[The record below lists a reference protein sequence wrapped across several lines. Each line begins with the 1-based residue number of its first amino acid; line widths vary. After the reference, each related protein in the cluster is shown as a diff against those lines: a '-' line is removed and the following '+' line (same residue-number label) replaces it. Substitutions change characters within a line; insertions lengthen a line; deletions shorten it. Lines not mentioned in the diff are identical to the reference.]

1 MRSATGRISSG
12 SITRP
17 AGRKDRRRPGPEQPT
32 LFDAPDPPAPPGTY
46 PTTIYRLRVPAKPE
60 GLQEALNVRYLTE
73 NGFEPSPGQVAG
85 APALLVHGTVPRLR
99 AEWCDILAR
108 LTGGE
113 VELGYSSGGGA
124 LLLAV
129 DDRAY
134 ALTYGTLGR
143 HMVEQEVIDRTFGV
157 SFAVRALVP
166 SDIRQVRRRVVGA
179 SGRVDRSFVPTG
191 QPIWKYGIDKWG
203 EIVGQVCGYTDN
215 PRLTVCRRSGKPARI
230 DGGDALHIHVC
241 VEPAG
246 LLADLREIE
255 RVCQEESPLAD
266 LEFITQIRPVPPSD
280 ARMPDLIGALD
291 ERLALVDPP
300 ALGVAVPGNLI
311 SDIEHAASYL
321 IQVPKS
327 GLAPTLTDELDL
339 PAILAHTNGALDGD
353 RWNGLRNGSVTLY
366 ADARGAEAM
375 VRTRAAHWITA
386 EVAVGT
392 SHLLLHEG
400 DWYEIG
406 DRHRDFL
413 RREIT
418 EILARPSDV
427 ALPPWTRDL
436 KDEDAYNRAAA
447 HRDPRLVL
455 LDKKL
460 LRTAQ
465 HRRGIEACDLLGPSG
480 ELIHVKRAKSSAP
493 LSHLF
498 AQGIVSY
505 EALRYQDDARAR
517 FLDVVRRQPN
527 GRDLSPD
534 FRPTKVVYAIAL
546 DAGQAVTVD
555 SLFTFAQVALYQAMK
570 TLRNDG
576 VEVEVVGIPSA

>member
-1 MRSATGRISSG
+1 MRSATNRIPSA

-17 AGRKDRRRPGPEQPT
+17 AGRRDRRRPGPDQPA
-32 LFDAPDPPAPPGTY
+32 LFDSPVPPAPPGTY
-46 PTTIYRLRVPAKPE
+46 PTTLYRLRVSPTSD
-60 GLQEALNVRYLTE
+60 GLREALNVRYLADS
-73 NGFEPSPGQVAG
+73 GFEPVPRQVAG
-85 APALLVHGTVPRLR
+85 APALLVHGIVPRLR
-99 AEWCDILAR
+99 AEWCDVLAG
-108 LTGGE
+108 LTGEE
-113 VELGYSSGGGA
+113 VDLGYSSGGGA

-129 DDRAY
+129 DERAY
-134 ALTYGTLGR
+134 ALAYGTLGR
-143 HMVEQEVIDRTFGV
+143 FMVEQDVIDRTFGV
-157 SFAVRALVP
+157 SFAVRALMP

-179 SGRVDRSFVPTG
+179 SGRVDRSFVPAG

-203 EIVGQVCGYTDN
+203 EIVGQVCGRTDN
-215 PRLTVCRRSGKPARI
+215 PRLTVCRCSGKPARV
-230 DGGDALHIHVC
+230 DGGDALHIHLC
-241 VEPAG
+241 VEPDG

-280 ARMPDLIGALD
+280 PRMPDLVGALD
-291 ERLALVDPP
+291 KRLALADPP
-300 ALGVAVPGNLI
+300 ALGVAVPGDLVG
-311 SDIEHAASYL
+311 DIEHVRSYR

-327 GLAPTLTDELDL
+327 GRRRTLATELDL

-353 RWNGLRNGSVTLY
+353 RWSGLRNGTVTLY
-366 ADARGAEAM
+366 ADAGGSDEM
-375 VRTRAAHWITA
+375 LSTRDSRWITA
-386 EVAVGT
+386 EVAIDT

-413 RREIT
+413 RQEIT
-418 EILARPSDV
+418 EILARPSDI
-427 ALPPWTRDL
+427 ALPPWTANL

-447 HRDPRLVL
+447 ARDPRLVL

-465 HRRGIEACDLLGPSG
+465 HRHGIEACDLLGPSG
-480 ELIHVKRAKSSAP
+480 ELIHVKRAKSSSP

-505 EALRYQDDARAR
+505 EALRYQQDARAT
-517 FLDVVRRQPN
+517 FLDVVRQQPN
-527 GRDLSPD
+527 GRDLGQE

-546 DAGQAVTVD
+546 DAGRAVTVD
-555 SLFTFAQVALYQAMK
+555 ALFTFAQVALYQAMK
-570 TLRNDG
+570 TLRNEG
-576 VEVEVVGIPSA
+576 VEVEVVGIPPA

>member
-1 MRSATGRISSG
+1 
-12 SITRP
+12 
-17 AGRKDRRRPGPEQPT
+17 
-32 LFDAPDPPAPPGTY
+32 
-46 PTTIYRLRVPAKPE
+46 
-60 GLQEALNVRYLTE
+60 
-73 NGFEPSPGQVAG
+73 
-85 APALLVHGTVPRLR
+85 VHGTVPRLR
-99 AEWCDILAR
+99 AEWCNILAG

-113 VELGYSSGGGA
+113 VDLGYSSGGGA

-179 SGRVDRSFVPTG
+179 SGRVDRSFVPAG

-215 PRLTVCRRSGKPARI
+215 PQLTVCRRSGKPARI

-255 RVCQEESPLAD
+255 RVCQEESPLVD

-311 SDIEHAASYL
+311 GDIEHAASYV

-327 GLAPTLTDELDL
+327 GLAPSLTDELDL

-353 RWNGLRNGSVTLY
+353 RWSGLRNGSVTLY
-366 ADARGAEAM
+366 ADSRGTEAM
-375 VRTRAAHWITA
+375 VRTRASHWITA

-406 DRHRDFL
+406 DRHRNFL
-413 RREIT
+413 RREIA
-418 EILARPSDV
+418 EILARPSEV
-427 ALPPWTRDL
+427 ALPLWTSDL

-447 HRDPRLVL
+447 RRDPRLVL

-505 EALRYQDDARAR
+505 EALRYQEDARAR

-546 DAGQAVTVD
+546 DAGRAVTVG

-570 TLRNDG
+570 TLRNEG